1 MSSKILHLVRERFVK
16 LQSTAVRKSY
26 VVIFENDPPHLFNVD
41 GP

>member
-1 MSSKILHLVRERFVK
+1 MSSKILDIIREMFVK